1 MKSVWSSKPSS
12 ILSTTLQ
19 GTKNGRSPSTS
30 ILSDAA
36 PIVADQLEGGAD
48 RLHDFGHAE
57 RRILPHAL
65 DRVLV
70 EVGRLHEPYD
80 HRLADQRV
88 EHLVLVFYSY
98 LLDLRTCYATTG
110 GAVHSLEAL
119 GYTTGASGKVGPH
132 HHACQQ
138 NPCQVHQQCARN
150 HHQRCPYYPQHR

>member
-1 MKSVWSSKPSS
+1 MKSLWSSKAVLYLEHRAPGDQER
-12 ILSTTLQ
+12 TFPFHEHPQ
-19 GTKNGRSPSTS
+19 R
-30 ILSDAA
+30 DAG
-36 PIVADQLEGGAD
+36 PPFVADQLEGGAD
-48 RLHDFGHAE
+48 LLHDFSHGE

-88 EHLVLVFYSY
+88 EHLVLVFHSY
-98 LLDLRTCYATTG
+98 LLDLRTCYATTS

-119 GYTTGASGKVGPH
+119 GYTTGASGKVGPQH
-132 HHACQQ
+132 YACQQ

-150 HHQRCPYYPQHR
+150 HH